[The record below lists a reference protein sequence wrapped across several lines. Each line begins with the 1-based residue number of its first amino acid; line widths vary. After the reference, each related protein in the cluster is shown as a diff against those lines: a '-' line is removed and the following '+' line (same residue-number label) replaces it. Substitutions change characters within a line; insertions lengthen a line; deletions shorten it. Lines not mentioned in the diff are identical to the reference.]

1 MKPEELEI
9 GSEIGGFKLE
19 EILGRG
25 GMGVVYRAH
34 ELSLNRKVALKIL
47 SQKLSSDPEFIQ
59 RFKREAQIIASLDHP
74 NIVRILAYGEE
85 KGLYYFAMEYIR
97 GKDLG
102 QILKEKSKIPLDE
115 ALDITAKIA
124 SALIE
129 ADSKRVVHRDLKP
142 TNIMIDEKGRVK
154 ITDFGVAHLQET
166 DIKLTRTGWF
176 LGTPEF
182 ASPEQAR
189 GDPIDIRSDIYSL
202 GVILY
207 MMLSGKPPLTG
218 DSPQAVLIKIATEP
232 LPPIKKVNPHVPEPV
247 CKLIEKMTAKDL
259 NSRFQKPDELLSA
272 IEDCMD
278 KLKKES
284 IITRTPTKEE
294 NLVGKRR
301 FVRVLGTTLGIALA
315 VFLIVWLGEAMFI
328 KKRVPREERN
338 ISEISKVEESQP
350 SAPETKPSPSISPSD
365 KPANMAEEK
374 PSQPVPPF
382 ERSKQTEMKSPLSTG
397 SEKIAA
403 IPKSQTIRDI
413 PNVLIVVSGNGGM
426 IHFLQSNLASIVIQG
441 GLRVMMVNEIPKLRE
456 KIQVGDIPI
465 TFHSIKEDIPRD
477 RADILLLAQIQK
489 TGSMTLRYYGQT
501 QELITASFNVQVVD
515 ATSGMSIIP
524 PSTGSAKF
532 TALNME
538 ENLKEAINSAV
549 GDLDEKIKRYWAAKK
564 ASSR

>member
-1 MKPEELEI
+1 MNPEELEI

-85 KGLYYFAMEYIR
+85 KGLYYFAMEYIK

-102 QILKEKSKIPLDE
+102 QILKERSTIPLDE

-189 GDPIDIRSDIYSL
+189 GDPIDIRSDMYSL

-232 LPPIKKVNPHVPEPV
+232 LPPIRQVNPHVPEPV

-328 KKRVPREERN
+328 KKRLPREEKN
-338 ISEISKVEESQP
+338 ISEISKVEESQT
-350 SAPETKPSPSISPSD
+350 SIPETKPSPSISPSD

-374 PSQPVPPF
+374 SSQPAPPF
-382 ERSKQTEMKSPLSTG
+382 ERSRQTEMKSPLSTG

-403 IPKSQTIRDI
+403 IPKSQTIRNI
-413 PNVLIVVSGNGGM
+413 PNVLIVVSGNEDM
-426 IHFLQSNLASIVIQG
+426 IHLLQSNLASIVIQG
-441 GLRVMMVNEIPKLRE
+441 GLKVMMANEIPKLRE

-465 TFHSIKEDIPRD
+465 TFYSIKEHIPRD

-515 ATSGMSIIP
+515 ATSGMSILP

-532 TALNME
+532 TSLNME

-549 GDLDEKIKRYWAAKK
+549 GDLDEKIKRYWATKK
-564 ASSR
+564 APSR